1 MKNPQLQSF
10 LLAADSGS
18 FSKGAQ
24 AAFISTPALV
34 Q

>member
-1 MKNPQLQSF
+1 MNDRQLHSF

-34 Q
+34 R